1 MPQPIWATPAG
12 SLGVI
17 PEGVFYNIPI
27 EATAGVDNV
36 YFKLIAG
43 QLPQGIQVTDN
54 GVISGVPTN
63 VISVQGSPA
72 EVSRDVTSQF
82 AIRAYTKKTVNGV
95 LVVDRLADRTFSLTV
110 TGQNTP
116 EFVTPAGNVG
126 TFYDGTEA
134 SIQIL
139 YSDPDPD
146 DRVKVLL
153 LSGSLPP
160 GLVLSKTGLI
170 SGAIIPLVGPPG
182 TAQAGWDDTPNDIYP
197 KDFTTRS
204 SSKNFQFTLE
214 VTDGKSSSVRTFEIF
229 VYSKDSMSADT
240 TDFTA
245 DNTFITADVVPQ
257 RTPLLLTPEQ
267 DLGIVRADNYYAFK
281 FTATDFDGDS
291 YEFVAATALPPGLTL
306 DAETGWLYG
315 YLPDQGATEI
325 SYDFEIRVRKT
336 NYPTIISRAY
346 DFAITIT
353 GNIETEV
360 IWITPSNLGTI
371 NNGAISTLEV
381 AAVNTGGRP
390 LEYRI
395 VSGSTSKLPQGL
407 TLMPSGHIVGR
418 VSFNTFAI
426 DGGTT
431 TFDTEQ
437 TTRLT
442 VVPTTFD
449 LTFNFLVNAYSPL
462 TEQSNN
468 TNAVSVFRE
477 FTITINREF
486 NQPYE
491 SLYIKAMPPIADR
504 TLINQLLQNQDIIP
518 QGVLY
523 RADDQ
528 NFGIASNV
536 EYTHA
541 YGLTAATMEQY
552 VSALAINHY
561 WKNITLGPVK
571 AAQALDVNGNVLYE
585 AIYSEIVDNLVNN
598 QGTSVGK
605 SVTLPYPTVV
615 DGETIDIV
623 YPNSLINMRDQ
634 VIDTVGQVSPALPL
648 WMVSKQANG
657 QVLGFTPAWVIAYV
671 QPGQSGRVIY
681 NIQQNFGTQLN
692 VVDFKVDRYEI
703 DRSQTHNWVPYD
715 DSTQAGQWEPHP
727 PLSTTFDVEAHYQ
740 LPESNDS
747 SFIFTGGTGY
757 AVNDRIS
764 ILGSQI
770 GGQNGLN
777 NVIVTVT
784 EVDESGTI
792 LTARAQGTAPL
803 LSVGDTYTNITGTNI
818 SGTGVGATWDLITVG
833 EDPTIFDGRGTTF
846 NSPADRWTN
855 TDEYDKYLVF
865 PKTNILG

>member
-1 MPQPIWATPAG
+1 MPQPIWETPAG

-27 EATAGVDNV
+27 AAVAGADNV

-54 GVISGVPTN
+54 GVISGVPIN
-63 VISVQGSPA
+63 IISVQGSPA
-72 EVSRDVTSQF
+72 QVSRDVTSQF
-82 AIRAYTKKTVNGV
+82 AIRAYTKKTVHGTQ
-95 LVVDRLADRTFSLTV
+95 VVDRLADRTFSLTV

-116 EFVTPAGNVG
+116 EFITPAGNVG
-126 TFYDGTEA
+126 TYYDGAEA

-139 YSDPDPD
+139 YYDPDPD
-146 DRVKVLL
+146 DRIKIRLI
-153 LSGSLPP
+153 SGSLPP
-160 GLVLSKTGLI
+160 GLVISSTGLI
-170 SGAIIPLVGPPG
+170 TGAIIPLVGPPG
-182 TAQAGWDDTPNDIYP
+182 TAQAGYDDTPKDIYP
-197 KDFTTRS
+197 NDFTTRS

-229 VYSKDSMSADT
+229 VYSKDSMTADT

-245 DNTFITADVVPQ
+245 DNTIITADIVPQ
-257 RTPLLLTPEQ
+257 RTPILLTPEQ
-267 DLGIVRADNYYAFK
+267 DLGIVRADNYYAFQ
-281 FTATDFDGDS
+281 FRATDFDGDS
-291 YEFVAATALPPGLTL
+291 YEFVAATALPPGLSL

-325 SYDFEIRVRKT
+325 FYDFEIKVRKT

-346 DFAITIT
+346 NFEITIT

-381 AAVNTGGRP
+381 AAINTGGRP

-395 VSGSTSKLPQGL
+395 VSGSPSKLPQGL

-418 VSFNTFAI
+418 VSFNTFAL

-437 TTRLT
+437 TTRLDIS
-442 VVPTTFD
+442 PTTFD
-449 LTFNFLVNAYSPL
+449 LTFTFLVNAYSPL
-462 TEQSNN
+462 TESGN

-477 FTITINREF
+477 FTITVNREF

-491 SLYIKAMPPIADR
+491 SLYIKAMPPADDR
-504 TLINQLLQNQDIIP
+504 AIITRLLQNQDIIP
-518 QGVLY
+518 QGVVY

-528 NFGIASNV
+528 NFGVASNV
-536 EYTHA
+536 VYTHA
-541 YGLTAATMEQY
+541 YGLTAATLEQY

-561 WKNITLGPVK
+561 WKNITLGAIK
-571 AAQALDVNGNVLYE
+571 SAQALDANGNVLYE

-615 DGETIDIV
+615 DGQTIDVV

-681 NIQQNFGTQLN
+681 NINQNFGTQLN
-692 VVDFKVDRYEI
+692 TVDFKVDRYEI

-727 PLSTTFDVEAHYQ
+727 PLSTTFDE
-740 LPESNDS
+740 
-747 SFIFTGGTGY
+747 
-757 AVNDRIS
+757 
-764 ILGSQI
+764 
-770 GGQNGLN
+770 
-777 NVIVTVT
+777 
-784 EVDESGTI
+784 
-792 LTARAQGTAPL
+792 
-803 LSVGDTYTNITGTNI
+803 DT
-818 SGTGVGATWDLITVG
+818 
-833 EDPTIFDGRGTTF
+833 TIFDGRGTTF

>member
-1 MPQPIWATPAG
+1 
-12 SLGVI
+12 
-17 PEGVFYNIPI
+17 
-27 EATAGVDNV
+27 
-36 YFKLIAG
+36 
-43 QLPQGIQVTDN
+43 
-54 GVISGVPTN
+54 VISGVPTN
-63 VISVQGSPA
+63 IISVQGSPA

-95 LVVDRLADRTFSLTV
+95 QVVDRLADRTFSLTV

-116 EFVTPAGNVG
+116 EFVTPAGNIG
-126 TFYDGTEA
+126 TYYDGAEA
-134 SIQIL
+134 TIQIL

-146 DRVKVLL
+146 DRIRIRLI
-153 LSGSLPP
+153 SGSLPP
-160 GLVLSKTGLI
+160 GLVISKTGLI
-170 SGAIIPLVGPPG
+170 TGAIIPLVGPPG
-182 TAQAGWDDTPNDIYP
+182 TAQAGYDDTPKDIYP
-197 KDFTTRS
+197 NDFTTRS

-229 VYSKDSMSADT
+229 VYSKDSMTADT

-245 DNTFITADVVPQ
+245 DNTVITADVVPQ
-257 RTPLLLTPEQ
+257 RTPVLLTPEQ
-267 DLGIVRADNYYAFK
+267 DLGTIRADNYYAFQFK
-281 FTATDFDGDS
+281 ATDFDGDT
-291 YEFVAATALPPGLTL
+291 YEFVAATALPPGLAL

-325 SYDFEIRVRKT
+325 AYNIEIKVRKT

-346 DFAITIT
+346 DFEITIT

-371 NNGAISTLEV
+371 NNGAISVLEV
-381 AAVNTGGRP
+381 AAINTGGRS

-449 LTFNFLVNAYSPL
+449 LTFSFLVNAYSPL
-462 TEQSNN
+462 TEQNNN

-477 FTITINREF
+477 FTIIVNREF

-491 SLYIKAMPPIADR
+491 SLYIKAMPPFADR
-504 TLINQLLQNQDIIP
+504 SIINQLLQNQDIIP
-518 QGVLY
+518 QNLVY

-528 NFGIASNV
+528 NFGVASNV
-536 EYTHA
+536 VYTHA
-541 YGLTAATMEQY
+541 YGLTAATTEQY
-552 VSALAINHY
+552 VSSLAINHY
-561 WKNITLGPVK
+561 WKNITLGPIK
-571 AAQALDVNGNVLYE
+571 SAQALDANGNVLYE
-585 AIYSEIVDNLVNN
+585 AIYSEVVDNLVNN

-615 DGETIDIV
+615 DGETISIV

-657 QVLGFTPAWVIAYV
+657 QILGFTPAWVIAYV
-671 QPGQSGRVIY
+671 QPGQGGRVIY
-681 NIQQNFGTQLN
+681 NINQNFGTQLN
-692 VVDFKVDRYEI
+692 IIDFKVDRYEI
-703 DRSQTHNWVPYD
+703 DRSQTHNWIPYD
-715 DSTQAGQWEPHP
+715 DSTQAGEWEPHP
-727 PLSTTFDVEAHYQ
+727 PTSTTFDVNAHYQ

-757 AVNDRIS
+757 AVNNRIS

-770 GGQNGLN
+770 GGQNGSN

-784 EVDESGTI
+784 EVDEFGTI

-803 LSVGDTYTNITGTNI
+803 LSVGDIYTNITGTNI

-833 EDPTIFDGRGTTF
+833 EDATIFDGQGTTF

-865 PKTNILG
+865 PRTNILG

>member
-17 PEGVFYNIPI
+17 PEGVFYNIPV
-27 EATAGVDNV
+27 EATAGTENV

-43 QLPQGIQVTDN
+43 QLPQGIQVTDI

-63 VISVQGSPA
+63 IVSVQGSPA

-82 AIRAYTKKTVNGV
+82 AIRAYTKKTVNGTT
-95 LVVDRLADRTFSLTV
+95 VVDRLADRTFSLTV

-116 EFVTPAGNVG
+116 EFITPAGNIG
-126 TFYDGTEA
+126 TYYDGTQA

-139 YSDPDPD
+139 ISDPDPG
-146 DRVKVLL
+146 DRVKILL

-182 TAQAGWDDTPNDIYP
+182 TAQAGYDITPKDIYP
-197 KDFTTRS
+197 NDFTTRS
-204 SSKNFQFTLE
+204 ESKNFQFNLE
-214 VTDGKSSSVRTFEIF
+214 VTDGKSSSVRTFEIY

-245 DNTFITADVVPQ
+245 DNTFITADVIPP
-257 RTPLLLTPEQ
+257 RTPIILTPEQ
-267 DLGIVRADNYYAFK
+267 NLGTARADNYYAFK
-281 FTATDFDGDS
+281 FDATDFDGDS
-291 YEFVAATALPPGLTL
+291 YEFVAVSALPPGLTL
-306 DAETGWLYG
+306 DPNTGWLYG
-315 YLPDQGATEI
+315 YLPDQGATEVF
-325 SYDFEIRVRKT
+325 YNLGIRVRKT
-336 NYPTIISRAY
+336 NYPTIISKVY
-346 DFAITIT
+346 NFAITTT

-360 IWITPSNLGTI
+360 IWITPSNLGII
-371 NNGAISTLEV
+371 NNGAISTFEV
-381 AAVNTGGRP
+381 EAINTGGRS

-395 VSGSTSKLPQGL
+395 VSGSASKLPQGL
-407 TLMPSGHIVGR
+407 TLLPSGHIVGR
-418 VSFNTFAI
+418 VSFNTFAL

-462 TEQSNN
+462 TEQVNN

-486 NQPYE
+486 NQPYQ

-518 QGVLY
+518 QEVLY

-536 EYTHA
+536 KYTHA

-571 AAQALDVNGNVLYE
+571 SAQALDANGNVLYE

-598 QGTSVGK
+598 QGASVGK

-681 NIQQNFGTQLN
+681 NINQNFSNQLN
-692 VVDFKVDRYEI
+692 KVDFKVDRYEI

-715 DSTQAGQWEPHP
+715 DSTQTGKWEPHP
-727 PLSTTFDVEAHYQ
+727 PLSTIFDE
-740 LPESNDS
+740 
-747 SFIFTGGTGY
+747 
-757 AVNDRIS
+757 
-764 ILGSQI
+764 
-770 GGQNGLN
+770 
-777 NVIVTVT
+777 
-784 EVDESGTI
+784 
-792 LTARAQGTAPL
+792 
-803 LSVGDTYTNITGTNI
+803 DT
-818 SGTGVGATWDLITVG
+818 
-833 EDPTIFDGRGTTF
+833 TIFDGSGTTF